1 MIPKLLVGITQ
12 MLPLSV
18 EAVKGK
24 QKTGMKNPEFFSLNK
39 VGMRYNHWPNVSCK
53 PSTISVKMKGM

>member
-1 MIPKLLVGITQ
+1 

>member
-1 MIPKLLVGITQ
+1 

-39 VGMRYNHWPNVSCK
+39 IKLGMRYNQWPNVSSK

>member
-1 MIPKLLVGITQ
+1 

-39 VGMRYNHWPNVSCK
+39 IKPGMNIISGLMSVPNHQLFL
-53 PSTISVKMKGM
+53 